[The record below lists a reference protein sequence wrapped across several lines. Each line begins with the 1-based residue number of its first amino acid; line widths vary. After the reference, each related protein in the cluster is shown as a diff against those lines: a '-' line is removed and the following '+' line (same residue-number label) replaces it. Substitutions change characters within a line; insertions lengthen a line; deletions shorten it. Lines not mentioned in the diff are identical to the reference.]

1 MFELVIAVLIGL
13 GIRDVIYQVVD
24 RIQEAIFRK
33 REERYQD
40 LLDEWLDEEI

>member
-13 GIRDVIYQVVD
+13 AIRDVVYQIVD

-33 REERYQD
+33 REDRYQD
-40 LLDEWLDEEI
+40 LLDDWLDEEV

>member
-13 GIRDVIYQVVD
+13 AIRDVIYQIVD

-33 REERYQD
+33 REDRYQD
-40 LLDEWLDEEI
+40 LLDDWLDEEV

>member
-33 REERYQD
+33 REDRYQD

>member
-24 RIQEAIFRK
+24 KIQEAIFRK
-33 REERYQD
+33 REDRYQD

>member
-13 GIRDVIYQVVD
+13 AIRDVIYQIVD

-33 REERYQD
+33 REDRYQD
-40 LLDEWLDEEI
+40 LLDEWLDEEV

>member
-13 GIRDVIYQVVD
+13 AIRDVIYQVVD

-33 REERYQD
+33 REDRYQD
-40 LLDEWLDEEI
+40 LLDDWLDEEV

>member
-33 REERYQD
+33 REDRYQD
-40 LLDEWLDEEI
+40 LLDDWLDEEI

>member
-33 REERYQD
+33 REDRYQD
-40 LLDEWLDEEI
+40 LLDDWLDEEV